1 MEAKSLGIGGPQN
14 DTIYMALRMRTS
26 TQEAREV
33 AFELPFRNSGR
44 TTIVQRGTNFV
55 GLRWDTRDQE
65 FEPIVKPEVIDLT
78 GDDDESQ
85 PSSSGTQSSTSSQPE
100 KQMKIR
106 SVPYKFRP
114 FYRRPLMARIPIIRH
129 GAANK
134 IQMAPGQELPSFENA
149 SGEGESFIDVEEDF
163 EFNMNPNQQPPPQ
176 LQREIPRAGLG
187 YPYRIRYACQ
197 ELGCR
202 SSLDQKNLLQHV
214 DYHRRRMPHI
224 STEEFM
230 VRCFPSVHF
239 A

>member
-1 MEAKSLGIGGPQN
+1 ITRVLGNLAKPSKPLHFISGVPPGGWSPLSLWRKAWGLVVP
-14 DTIYMALRMRTS
+14 RMT
-26 TQEAREV
+26 
-33 AFELPFRNSGR
+33 
-44 TTIVQRGTNFV
+44 
-55 GLRWDTRDQE
+55 WDTGDQE

-100 KQMKIR
+100 KQ
-106 SVPYKFRP
+106 
-114 FYRRPLMARIPIIRH
+114 RPLMARIPIIRH

-134 IQMAPGQELPSFENA
+134 IQMAPGQELPGLENA
-149 SGEGESFIDVEEDF
+149 SGEGDSFIDIE
-163 EFNMNPNQQPPPQ
+163 

-230 VRCFPSVHF
+230 VRCFPNVHF